1 MTEKLSQC
9 FYLLQS
15 LRNLLME
22 KDVRIPV
29 DFPEGAQAN
38 ERRGI
43 IYKFGTVFTENVAR
57 LHLFPPPQ
65 VNRTV
70 RSLEEI
76 FYIMCLEDVFKSPM
90 TMCAAYI
97 MLRAQGI
104 HCYVCN

>member
-104 HCYVCN
+104 HRYVCN